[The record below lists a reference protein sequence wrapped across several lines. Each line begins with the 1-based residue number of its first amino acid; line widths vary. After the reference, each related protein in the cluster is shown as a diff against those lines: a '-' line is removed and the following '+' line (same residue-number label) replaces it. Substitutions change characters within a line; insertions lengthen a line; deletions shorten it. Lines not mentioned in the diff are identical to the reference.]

1 MADPGKTEKPTP
13 KKKEEARKKGQV
25 AKSQEINSTL
35 NVIVGFVMLFIA
47 GDYMMFGIKQLAAH
61 YWGNAFTMKIT
72 EETVI
77 LMAQDLIVK
86 VIMLMAPIFA
96 AVFITAVISNIIQV
110 GFNISFEPLKPK
122 ISNINPV
129 QGMKRMFSLR
139 SLVELF
145 KSIIKIAI
153 IGYIF
158 WSTVKKVMNDIF
170 MTPLMDM
177 ETYFAFAAGTAMK
190 LTAKIMGAFIVFSL
204 ADFLYQKWQY
214 DDNLKMTKQEVKD
227 EYKQLEG
234 DPMIKSR
241 IRSIQREMARKRMIS
256 EIPQA
261 DVVITNPTHVA
272 VALKYDEKG
281 EKAPFIVAKG
291 MNFMAEKIKEIA
303 RKNRVVIVENP
314 PLARSLVKLELG
326 WEIPPDLFQA
336 VAEILAFVNQTK
348 GKIRLDENEKKVD
361 NKTLRDDIIPYI
373 GGS

>member
-1 MADPGKTEKPTP
+1 MAEPGKTEKPTP

-35 NVIVGFVMLFIA
+35 NVLAGFVILLVA
-47 GDYMMFGIKQLAAH
+47 GEYMMFGIKQFAAH
-61 YWGNAFTMKIT
+61 YWGNAFTYKIT
-72 EETVI
+72 EESVI
-77 LMAQDLIVK
+77 IMMQSMTGKLL
-86 VIMLMAPIFA
+86 MLMAPMFA

-110 GFNISFEPLKPK
+110 GFHITFEPLKPK

-139 SLVELF
+139 SLVELI

-158 WSTVKKVMNDIF
+158 WSTVRKVMNDIF

-177 ETYFAFAAGTAMK
+177 ETYFSFAAGTALK
-190 LTAKIMGAFIVFSL
+190 LAAKIVGAFIVFSL
-204 ADFLYQKWQY
+204 VDFLYQKWQY
-214 DDNLKMTKQEVKD
+214 NDNLKMSKQEVKD

-234 DPMIKSR
+234 DPLIKSR

-272 VALKYDEKG
+272 VALKYDESG

-314 PLARSLVKLELG
+314 PLARTLVKLELG
-326 WEIPPDLFQA
+326 WEIPPEMFQA
-336 VAEILAFVNQTK
+336 VAEILAFVYQTK

-361 NKTLRDDIIPYI
+361 NKPLRDDIIPYI